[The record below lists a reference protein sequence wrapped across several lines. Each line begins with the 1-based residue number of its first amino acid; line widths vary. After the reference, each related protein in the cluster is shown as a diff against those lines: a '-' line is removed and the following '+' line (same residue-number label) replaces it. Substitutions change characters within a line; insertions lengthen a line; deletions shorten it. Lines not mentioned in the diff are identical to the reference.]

1 MQADLQSWTPDRPS
15 SRTCPAWHAY
25 LGIMSTCAL
34 LLIHPGAARAQAPA
48 GYPSKPIR
56 LLVPYGAG
64 GVGDQ
69 TMRLLANQVSKQVG
83 QQIVIENRPSA
94 GGIISMSEA
103 LRAAPDG
110 YTIAQMGNGQAISMS
125 LFSNLKYELLRD
137 FVPISVA
144 GTFSILLAVPDN
156 SPHKTLQQLIEAAR
170 KSPGKLNI
178 GAINPGSTQ
187 NLSAHL
193 FQQTTG
199 ASFTIVPYRTSPDL
213 ATALLRGDV
222 DLGFDYYAA
231 FQSVIAPGKVRIIAT
246 TGDSRD
252 PLLKDVPTVKES
264 GLPAYVVTAW
274 NAIGARAGVSK
285 EITQYLNVEINHALA
300 AADLQERFRAVGIEP
315 SGSTPEEMWDRMAR
329 DGRKWRDVIAKAGI
343 PKQ

>member
-1 MQADLQSWTPDRPS
+1 MQADLQSRTLDCSSQRP
-15 SRTCPAWHAY
+15 CPAWRAF

-34 LLIHPGAARAQAPA
+34 LLAHPSVAGAQAPA

-69 TMRLLANQVSKQVG
+69 TMRLLASQVSKQVG
-83 QQIVIENRPSA
+83 QQIIIENRPSA

-110 YTIAQMGNGQAISMS
+110 YTLAQIGNGQAISMS

-156 SPHKTLQQLIEAAR
+156 SPYKTLQQLIEAAR

-199 ASFTIVPYRTSPDL
+199 ASFTIVTYRTSPDL
-213 ATALLRGDV
+213 TTALLRGDV
-222 DLGFDYYAA
+222 DLGFDYFAA

-264 GLPAYVVTAW
+264 GFPAYVVTAW

-285 EITQYLNVEINHALA
+285 EITQYLNVEINQALA

-329 DGRKWRDVIAKAGI
+329 DGRKWRDVIEKAGI